1 MKGIDRLTDSL
12 LQAYDGEP
20 WYGPPI
26 IKVLSDVTAKEAASR
41 PIPGVHSIWELV
53 LHMTAWIGEVEQRLL
68 GGESGDPAGGDW
80 PETPEPSDG
89 AWDEARSLLAAAHH
103 SLVNAF
109 KQFPEDRWNEPM
121 EGTRTS
127 SLTYERM
134 VEGLV
139 QHNVYHLG
147 QISLLKK
154 QLR

>member
-1 MKGIDRLTDSL
+1 
-12 LQAYDGEP
+12 
-20 WYGPPI
+20 
-26 IKVLSDVTAKEAASR
+26 
-41 PIPGVHSIWELV
+41 
-53 LHMTAWIGEVEQRLL
+53 
-68 GGESGDPAGGDW
+68 
-80 PETPEPSDG
+80 
-89 AWDEARSLLAAAHH
+89 
-103 SLVNAF
+103 
-109 KQFPEDRWNEPM
+109 M